1 MHRIGL
7 CVGGSIMNSATG
19 LTGSGSRDWVV
30 QRLSAIVLA
39 LYTVVVLGWL
49 IYNSCNN
56 SLDYENWYGFMMTL
70 PMKIFSLITILAFAT
85 HAWIGMW
92 TVFTD
97 YINSSV
103 GLRLVLQATTVISIL
118 IVLFWGVQI
127 FW

>member
-1 MHRIGL
+1 
-7 CVGGSIMNSATG
+7 MNSATG

>member
-1 MHRIGL
+1 
-7 CVGGSIMNSATG
+7 MNSATG

-39 LYTVVVLGWL
+39 LYTVVVLGWI
-49 IYNSCNN
+49 IYHSINQT
-56 SLDYENWYGFMMTL
+56 LDYMGWYGFMMTL
-70 PMKIFSLITILAFAT
+70 PMKIFSLISILAFAT

-103 GLRLVLQATTVISIL
+103 GLRLLLQASTVISIL
-118 IVLFWGVQI
+118 VVVLWGIQI